1 MVSLLCPLTEKFTTS
16 RAHLPNMSPEEVR
29 LSEHFVFHDT
39 TRPSP
44 HLSHVFEETVHKYG
58 SKEAVVALHQP
69 PHLYA
74 HALNIEPSKG
84 PGLRWT
90 YDNLHRAVLRLSW
103 SLEAHGVQKGDVVT
117 TFVPNGIEWCIVTWA
132 CWRIGAVF
140 APMSIRNLSNSTEAE
155 YMLQSSAVRVLIV
168 DNADTAARVDELAS
182 HAGLSPKLRVIADTS
197 GAPDNWVGFSSLL
210 ELDGTSDEALSKR
223 SATKLADSDG
233 AVIFFTS
240 GTTSLPK
247 GCPHTHGSVATVFD
261 SRLPLVETDPE
272 SRAANFM
279 PNNHMMGFIF
289 TVPFLLRGGS
299 VVYPSGAFTP
309 AAMLNALVKER
320 CNDTILVPTMAYA
333 LINIMAE
340 QKTPKLDHLKSVGLG
355 GSSVSE
361 KNLEDCSTKLG
372 SHQVCAGYGMSE
384 GMPMRPR
391 RFNSAAEAMIR
402 GSPCCGEVALG
413 CTVKICSPGTTT
425 AVPINTPGELHMSG
439 PSVISGYL
447 GDRNKEDFYVEDGKQ
462 WFKSGD
468 QAVMDEQSRIA
479 IVGRYKDMIIR
490 GGENISPNAME
501 RVLNTIDGIEVRNA
515 GLSVNDTLNVLTR
528 DMQAYVVGAID
539 EIAGE
544 VRIASTLGIQTSRS

>member
-1 MVSLLCPLTEKFTTS
+1 
-16 RAHLPNMSPEEVR
+16 MSPPEDR
-29 LSEHFVFHDT
+29 LSEHSVFHDT
-39 TRPSP
+39 TKPSP
-44 HLSHVFEETVHKYG
+44 HAYHVFEETVRKYG
-58 SKEAVVALHQP
+58 SEEAIVALHQP
-69 PHLYA
+69 ANLYA
-74 HALNIEPSKG
+74 DSLNIEPSKG

-90 YDNLHRAVLRLSW
+90 FDNLYRAVLRLAR

-155 YMLQSSAVRVLIV
+155 YMLQISAVRVLIV
-168 DNADTAARVDELAS
+168 ANADTASRVDELAS
-182 HAGLSPKLRVIADTS
+182 HAGLSPKLRVIADAS

-210 ELDGTSDEALSKR
+210 ELNETSDESLSKKP
-223 SATKLADSDG
+223 ATKLADTDG

-247 GCPHTHGSVATVFD
+247 GCQHTHGSVATVFD
-261 SRLPLVETDPE
+261 SRRPLWKTGPE
-272 SRAANFM
+272 SRAANIM

-289 TVPFLLRGGS
+289 TIPFLLRGGS
-299 VVYPSGAFTP
+299 VVYPAGAFTP
-309 AAMLNALVKER
+309 AAMLNAFVKER

-333 LINIMAE
+333 LINIMSE

-361 KNLEDCSTKLG
+361 KNLEDCFTKIG
-372 SHQVCAGYGMSE
+372 SDQVCAGYGMSE
-384 GMPMRPR
+384 GMPMRPL
-391 RFNSAAEAMIR
+391 RFHSAAQAMIH

-413 CTVKICSPGTTT
+413 CSVKICSPDTTM

-439 PSVISGYL
+439 LCVISGYL
-447 GDRNKEDFYVEDGKQ
+447 GGRNKEDFYVEDGKQ

-468 QAVMDEQSRIA
+468 QAVMDEQNRIA

-501 RVLNTIDGIEVRNA
+501 RVLNTIDGIEVWNA
-515 GLSVNDTLNVLTR
+515 GLGVKNILNILTR
-528 DMQAYVVGAID
+528 HTQAHVVGAID

-544 VRIASTLGIQTSRS
+544 VRITSTLWIQTSRS